1 MSSGGS
7 GFTGFQRG
15 NSKPTRRRRFLEI
28 GTRGRPVEQSDR
40 VNAGRVRAGWAG
52 WAGGRVGWTALAK
65 GFGQDNLSK
74 SRKLCYY
81 YYY

>member
-52 WAGGRVGWTALAK
+52 WAGGRVGWTALV
-65 GFGQDNLSK
+65 LTILYS
-74 SRKLCYY
+74 
-81 YYY
+81 

>member
-15 NSKPTRRRRFLEI
+15 NSKPTRRRRVLEI

-52 WAGGRVGWTALAK
+52 GRVGWTALLAAMVLYQSQ
-65 GFGQDNLSK
+65 FV
-74 SRKLCYY
+74 RVA
-81 YYY
+81 